1 MKAFLIATAM
11 AVGIAA
17 TGPATAQMGGNM
29 HATTTHTTTVRQTSV
44 ERHSNNGWHGPRWTK
59 KKVCRT
65 VWRHHKKVR
74 SCTWQRVRVR

>member
-1 MKAFLIATAM
+1 MKAFLIAAAM

-17 TGPATAQMGGNM
+17 TGPAAAQMGGNM
-29 HATTTHTTTVRQTSV
+29 HSTSTHTTTVRQTTTD
-44 ERHSNNGWHGPRWTK
+44 RHNSGWHGPRWTK

-65 VWRHHKKVR
+65 VWRNHHRVR